1 MEMAETTVP
10 PGHEQGGVPD
20 DYLIERDGRR
30 ARISVGARI
39 VWVLRALLIVIMAA
53 ASLAL
58 FWVVGSMIGLF

>member
-1 MEMAETTVP
+1 MAETTVP
-10 PGHEQGGVPD
+10 PGQEQSGVPD

-30 ARISVGARI
+30 AGTSVGARI